1 MPNRA
6 VVFASEAVADLT
18 MAHLSKI
25 MADAERF
32 NRTAGV
38 TGVTLFDGQRF
49 LAYMEGPPDGLDVA
63 FSRAAG
69 ATSHSSLIE
78 IARGRVGQR
87 RLPYWPMR
95 CIPLSPPELVQRI
108 GDAIVK
114 QVSQPAMQ
122 QALLQLGFVPQPRGP
137 KEFGAYLKSEVD
149 RWAKIIRDANI
160 QVA

>member
-6 VVFASEAVADLT
+6 VVFVSEAVGDLT
-18 MAHLSKI
+18 MARLSQI

-95 CIPLSPPELVQRI
+95 CIPLSPPELVQLVRADWTSFLQRG
-108 GDAIVK
+108 GD
-114 QVSQPAMQ
+114 
-122 QALLQLGFVPQPRGP
+122 
-137 KEFGAYLKSEVD
+137 
-149 RWAKIIRDANI
+149 
-160 QVA
+160 QVAPATAMEMLGALVEPFAEAA

>member
-6 VVFASEAVADLT
+6 VVFVSEAVGDLT
-18 MAHLSKI
+18 MARLSQI

-38 TGVTLFDGQRF
+38 TGITLFDGQRF

-95 CIPLSPPELVQRI
+95 CIPLSPPELVQLVRA
-108 GDAIVK
+108 DWT
-114 QVSQPAMQ
+114 SF
-122 QALLQLGFVPQPRGP
+122 LQRG
-137 KEFGAYLKSEVD
+137 SD
-149 RWAKIIRDANI
+149 
-160 QVA
+160 QVAPATAMEMLVALVEPFAEAA

>member
-6 VVFASEAVADLT
+6 VVFVSEAVGDLT

-25 MADAERF
+25 MRDAERF

-95 CIPLSPPELVQRI
+95 CIPLSPPELVQLVRADWTSFLQRG
-108 GDAIVK
+108 GD
-114 QVSQPAMQ
+114 
-122 QALLQLGFVPQPRGP
+122 
-137 KEFGAYLKSEVD
+137 
-149 RWAKIIRDANI
+149 
-160 QVA
+160 QVAPATAMEMLVALVEPFAEAA

>member
-6 VVFASEAVADLT
+6 VVFVSEARSDLT

-38 TGVTLFDGQRF
+38 TGGTLFDGGRF

-63 FSRAAG
+63 FSRAVG

-78 IARGRVGQR
+78 IVRGRVGQR

-95 CIPLSPPELVQRI
+95 LVPVSPNELLLLVRADWTSFAQRLDAGHPPVTAMEMLVALVQPF
-108 GDAIVK
+108 AE
-114 QVSQPAMQ
+114 A
-122 QALLQLGFVPQPRGP
+122 A
-137 KEFGAYLKSEVD
+137 
-149 RWAKIIRDANI
+149 
-160 QVA
+160 

>member
-6 VVFASEAVADLT
+6 VVFVSEAVGDLT
-18 MAHLSKI
+18 MAHLSNF

-95 CIPLSPPELVQRI
+95 CIPLSPPELVQLVRADWTSFLQRG
-108 GDAIVK
+108 GD
-114 QVSQPAMQ
+114 
-122 QALLQLGFVPQPRGP
+122 
-137 KEFGAYLKSEVD
+137 
-149 RWAKIIRDANI
+149 
-160 QVA
+160 QVAPATAMEMLVALVELFAEAA

>member
-6 VVFASEAVADLT
+6 VVFVSEAVGDLT
-18 MAHLSKI
+18 MARLSQI

-87 RLPYWPMR
+87 RLPYWPMS
-95 CIPLSPPELVQRI
+95 CIPLSPPELVQLVRADWTSFLQRG
-108 GDAIVK
+108 GD
-114 QVSQPAMQ
+114 
-122 QALLQLGFVPQPRGP
+122 
-137 KEFGAYLKSEVD
+137 
-149 RWAKIIRDANI
+149 
-160 QVA
+160 QVAPATAMEMLVALVEPFAEAA

>member
-6 VVFASEAVADLT
+6 VVFVSEAVGDLT
-18 MAHLSKI
+18 SAHLSKI

-49 LAYMEGPPDGLDVA
+49 LAYMEGPPDGLNVA

-95 CIPLSPPELVQRI
+95 CIPLSPPELVRLVRADWTSFLQRG
-108 GDAIVK
+108 GD
-114 QVSQPAMQ
+114 
-122 QALLQLGFVPQPRGP
+122 
-137 KEFGAYLKSEVD
+137 
-149 RWAKIIRDANI
+149 
-160 QVA
+160 QVAPATAMEMLVALVEPFAEAA

>member
-6 VVFASEAVADLT
+6 VVFVSEARSDLT

-38 TGVTLFDGQRF
+38 TGVTLFEGGRF

-63 FSRAAG
+63 FSRAVG

-78 IARGRVGQR
+78 IVRGRVGQR

-95 CIPLSPPELVQRI
+95 CIPLSPPELVQLVRADWTSFLQRE
-108 GDAIVK
+108 GDQAG
-114 QVSQPAMQ
+114 PATAMEMLV
-122 QALLQLGFVPQPRGP
+122 ALVEPFA
-137 KEFGAYLKSEVD
+137 EA
-149 RWAKIIRDANI
+149 A
-160 QVA
+160 

>member
-6 VVFASEAVADLT
+6 VVFVSEAVGDLT

-95 CIPLSPPELVQRI
+95 CIPLSPQELVQLVRADWTSFLQRG
-108 GDAIVK
+108 GD
-114 QVSQPAMQ
+114 
-122 QALLQLGFVPQPRGP
+122 
-137 KEFGAYLKSEVD
+137 
-149 RWAKIIRDANI
+149 
-160 QVA
+160 QVAPATAMEMLVALVEPFAEAA

>member
-6 VVFASEAVADLT
+6 VVFVSEAVGDLT
-18 MAHLSKI
+18 MAHLSNI

-95 CIPLSPPELVQRI
+95 CIPLSPPELVQLVRADWTSFLQRG
-108 GDAIVK
+108 GD
-114 QVSQPAMQ
+114 
-122 QALLQLGFVPQPRGP
+122 
-137 KEFGAYLKSEVD
+137 
-149 RWAKIIRDANI
+149 
-160 QVA
+160 QVAPTTAMEMLVALVEPFAEAA

>member
-6 VVFASEAVADLT
+6 VVFVSEAVGDLT
-18 MAHLSKI
+18 MARLSQI

-95 CIPLSPPELVQRI
+95 CIPLSPPELVQLVRADWTSFLQRG
-108 GDAIVK
+108 GD
-114 QVSQPAMQ
+114 
-122 QALLQLGFVPQPRGP
+122 
-137 KEFGAYLKSEVD
+137 
-149 RWAKIIRDANI
+149 
-160 QVA
+160 QVAPATAMEMLVALVEPFAEAA